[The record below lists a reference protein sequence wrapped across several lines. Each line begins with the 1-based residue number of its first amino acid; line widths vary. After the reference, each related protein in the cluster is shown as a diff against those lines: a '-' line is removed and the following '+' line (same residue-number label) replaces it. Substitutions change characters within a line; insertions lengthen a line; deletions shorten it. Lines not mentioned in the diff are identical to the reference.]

1 MARVVY
7 SIPVDYLS
15 GKLAKDNNIIFCFR
29 QQSGRCYTTMH
40 SKRKTAP
47 TEIELAHRERF
58 CATRKAALARAA
70 NPETADADRKAWR
83 AEHRQR
89 GTNYSF
95 PGWLFKEEWE
105 IVNPPSSRL
114 ASSSPATQQKN

>member
-7 SIPVDYLS
+7 LVPVDHLS

-29 QQSGRCYTTMH
+29 QQSGCCYTTLH

-47 TEIELAHRERF
+47 SEIELAHRKRF
-58 CATRKAALARAA
+58 STTRKAALVRARNQEMAV
-70 NPETADADRKAWR
+70 ADRQAWR
-83 AEHRQR
+83 TEQR
-89 GTNYSF
+89 RKGTYYSF

-105 IVNPPSSRL
+105 KC
-114 ASSSPATQQKN
+114 KN